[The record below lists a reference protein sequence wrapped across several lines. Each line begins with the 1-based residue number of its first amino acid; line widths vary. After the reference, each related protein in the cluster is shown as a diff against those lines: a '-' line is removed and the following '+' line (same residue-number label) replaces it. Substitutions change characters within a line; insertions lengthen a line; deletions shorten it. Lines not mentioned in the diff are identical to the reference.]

1 MKKFSEGL
9 KGTYAGKMQVKL
21 CLKNND
27 YFDNASED
35 TDPWQGT
42 SSIYIIQSN
51 FHAQPPL
58 ISNHLQ

>member
-1 MKKFSEGL
+1 MKKFTEGL

-27 YFDNASED
+27 YFDNGSED
-35 TDPWQGT
+35 TDSLRGT
-42 SSIYIIQSN
+42 SSIYIIHSN
-51 FHAQPPL
+51 FHVQPPL